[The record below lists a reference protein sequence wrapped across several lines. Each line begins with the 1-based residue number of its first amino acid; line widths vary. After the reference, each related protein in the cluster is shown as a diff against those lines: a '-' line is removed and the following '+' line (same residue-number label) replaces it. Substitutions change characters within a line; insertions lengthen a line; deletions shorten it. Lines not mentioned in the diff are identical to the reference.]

1 MCTCPNNIYFK
12 NQLLI
17 MFSKATI
24 KERRQYYREEWDP
37 KDLPEFISTD
47 IKKRE
52 FGFDHNGRGPNDRY
66 KVFSNTESLRKFL
79 RYKAPFAAYISVAF
93 YNNPR
98 RREDWLKAEYI
109 FDVDAKDIPIRSCQ
123 CDGVCEICLG
133 EALEIVNRLIDTLE
147 GDLGLKNIHLIY
159 SGRGYHI
166 RILDEEMMLANSE
179 LRSEVLKYAAGAEVP
194 KSQFINSE
202 ISNQSFNFEHFSI
215 PIGYSKIFTDKV
227 KFNVQHL
234 VGNEKLDGINPKLMK
249 DIIAARHHLDND
261 NWGLF
266 TKDIGPRRYKNLVE
280 AMARVNLATIDAK
293 VSIDLKRI
301 LRLPS
306 SLHSKV
312 SMKCMEVK
320 NRETF
325 DPFDKAVPKFVYERK
340 GV

>member
-1 MCTCPNNIYFK
+1 
-12 NQLLI
+12 

-24 KERRQYYREEWDP
+24 KERRQYYREEWSP
-37 KDLPEFISTD
+37 KDLPDFIATD
-47 IKKRE
+47 IKRRE
-52 FGFDHNGRGPNDRY
+52 FGFDHNGHGPNDRY
-66 KVFSNTESLRKFL
+66 KVFGGTESLQKFL

-93 YNNPR
+93 YNNPK

-123 CDGVCEICLG
+123 CNGVCETCLG
-133 EALEIVNRLIDTLE
+133 EALEIVNNLIDTLQ

-166 RILDEEMMLANSE
+166 RILDEEMMTANSE

-194 KSQFINSE
+194 KSQFVNSE
-202 ISNQSFNFEHFSI
+202 VSNQSFNFEHFSI
-215 PIGYSKIFTDKV
+215 PIGYQKVFTDRV
-227 KFNVQHL
+227 KYNILHL
-234 VGNEKLDGINPKLMK
+234 VGNEKIDGINPKLMK
-249 DIIAARHHLDND
+249 DIMASRHHLEQD

-266 TKDIGPRRYKNLVE
+266 KKEIGPRRYKNLVD

-320 NRETF
+320 DRETF
-325 DPFDKAVPKFVYERK
+325 EPMDKAVPKFVYERK